1 MIPII
6 VLALVFLLIIVRRIG
21 KFHLQ
26 IWQIMAMGAIAV
38 LATLQISPLNALKS
52 INLDVMFFLFGM
64 FIVGE
69 ALVNSG
75 YLSYLSCRL
84 FRRAKSLDSLVLF
97 ILFGIG
103 IMAAFLMN
111 DTLAIIGTPVVLLL
125 ASKARTSPKILL
137 LALAFAV
144 TIGSVTSP
152 IGNPQN
158 LLIAINGSVAN
169 PFITF
174 FRYLLLPTLIN
185 LLLAYFL
192 LRLFYRKQFDRQALN
207 DQPEPIKDPKLAQLC
222 RISLV
227 LLAVLIVAKIVTVFA
242 GLKIDFRLT
251 YIALA
256 AALPVVLFSRK
267 RFTII
272 RKIDWSTL
280 VFFASMFIL
289 MACVWNS
296 GVFQNII
303 NSTTLKLN
311 SIPVIMGIS
320 VVLSQF
326 ISNVPLVALYLPML
340 IKIGVT
346 NAGLM
351 ALAAGSTIAGNLS
364 ILGAA
369 SNVIIIQNAE
379 QKSGETLTF
388 WEFVR
393 IGVPLT
399 AINMLVYWLFF
410 IIIR

>member
-21 KFHLQ
+21 KFRLQ

-38 LATLQISPLNALKS
+38 LATLQISLLNALKAV
-52 INLDVMFFLFGM
+52 NLDVMFFLFGM

-75 YLSYLSCRL
+75 YLSYLSYRL

-158 LLIAINGSVAN
+158 LLIAINGNVAN
-169 PFITF
+169 PFIIF

-192 LRLFYRKQFDRQALN
+192 LRLFYRKQFDHQVLT
-207 DQPEPIKDPKLAQLC
+207 DQPEPIKDPQLAQLC

-227 LLAVLIVAKIVTVFA
+227 LLAILIVAKIVTVFA

-256 AALPVVLFSRK
+256 AALPVVLFSPK

-280 VFFASMFIL
+280 IFFASMFIL
-289 MACVWNS
+289 MASVWNS

-340 IKIGVT
+340 MKMGIT

-379 QKSGETLTF
+379 QKSAETLTF

-399 AINMLVYWLFF
+399 LIDVFVYWLYFT
-410 IIIR
+410 IIR

>member
-6 VLALVFLLIIVRRIG
+6 VLALVFILIIVRRIG
-21 KFHLQ
+21 RFRFQ
-26 IWQIMAMGAIAV
+26 IWQIMALGAIAV
-38 LATLQISPLNALKS
+38 LATLQISPLAALKS

-75 YLSYLSCRL
+75 YLAYLSYRL
-84 FRRAKSLDSLVLF
+84 FHRAKSLDSMVLIVLF
-97 ILFGIG
+97 GMGL
-103 IMAAFLMN
+103 MAAFLMN
-111 DTLAIIGTPVVLLL
+111 DTLAFIGTPVVLLL
-125 ASKARTSPKILL
+125 ARKADTSPKILL

-158 LLIAINGSVAN
+158 LLIAINGNVAN

-174 FRYLLLPTLIN
+174 FRYLILPTLIN

-192 LRLFYRKQFDRQALN
+192 LRLFYRKQFNHQQST
-207 DQPEPIKDPKLAQLC
+207 DQPASIKDPKLAQLSQ
-222 RISLV
+222 ISLV
-227 LLAVLIVAKIVTVFA
+227 LLAVLIVAKIITVFA

-256 AALPVVLFSRK
+256 AALPIILFSPK
-267 RFTII
+267 RLAIM

-289 MACVWNS
+289 MASVWNS
-296 GVFQNII
+296 GVFQDVI
-303 NSTTLKLN
+303 NSTNLELT
-311 SIPVIMGIS
+311 SVPVIMGIS
-320 VVLSQF
+320 IVLSQF

-340 IKIGVT
+340 MKMGVT
-346 NAGLM
+346 GAGLM
-351 ALAAGSTIAGNLS
+351 ALAAGSTIAGNFS

-399 AINMLVYWLFF
+399 TINVLVYWLFF
-410 IIIR
+410 TIIR

>member
-6 VLALVFLLIIVRRIG
+6 VLAVVFILIIVRRIG
-21 KFHLQ
+21 RFRFQ
-26 IWQIMAMGAIAV
+26 IWQIMALGAIAV
-38 LATLQISPLNALKS
+38 LATLQISPLDALKS

-75 YLSYLSCRL
+75 YLAYLSYRL
-84 FRRAKSLDSLVLF
+84 FHRAKSLDSLVL
-97 ILFGIG
+97 IVLFGMG
-103 IMAAFLMN
+103 LMAAFLMN
-111 DTLAIIGTPVVLLL
+111 DTLAIIGTPVVLIL
-125 ASKARTSPKILL
+125 ARKTDTSPKILL

-158 LLIAINGSVAN
+158 LLIAINGNVSN

-192 LRLFYRKQFDRQALN
+192 LRLFYRKQFNHQQLIDRPA
-207 DQPEPIKDPKLAQLC
+207 PVKDPKLAQLC
-222 RISLV
+222 QISLM
-227 LLAVLIVAKIVTVFA
+227 LLAVLIVTKIITVFA

-256 AALPVVLFSRK
+256 AALPIILFSPK
-267 RFTII
+267 RFAIM

-289 MACVWNS
+289 MAGVWNS
-296 GVFQNII
+296 GVFQDVI
-303 NSTTLKLN
+303 NSTNLELT
-311 SIPVIMGIS
+311 SVPVIMGIS
-320 VVLSQF
+320 IVLSQF

-340 IKIGVT
+340 MKIGVT
-346 NAGLM
+346 GAGLM
-351 ALAAGSTIAGNLS
+351 ALAAGSTIAGNFS

-399 AINMLVYWLFF
+399 TINVLVYWLFF
-410 IIIR
+410 TIIR